1 MTWVAVGVAVVGTGT
16 ELYAKNQAV
25 RAQDKEAAN
34 NIYQQGLLRDKA
46 NADVQTNITSA
57 KDNTANLA
65 RAQQSEQAQYG
76 AALQRAKPTGQDAA
90 FSAPAG
96 ASAKYA
102 TDVNAALAG
111 NQAFGNTQAHNMSI
125 TDAPGITNLNTQLG
139 LGDTATKIG
148 LIGDQSQQANALS
161 QMKVNSTIAN
171 PWLSTLGALMQ
182 AGGSA
187 YAGSEFG
194 GGTGTVAKKA
204 PVDISGTQVALN

>member
-16 ELYAKNQAV
+16 QLYAKNQAV
-25 RAQDKEAAN
+25 RSQDREAAN
-34 NIYQQGLLRDKA
+34 NIYQQGELRRQA
-46 NADVQTNITSA
+46 NQDVQKNIVQA

-65 RAQQSEQAQYG
+65 RAQQGENAQYA

-90 FSAPAG
+90 FTAPAG
-96 ASAKYA
+96 ASSRYA
-102 TDVNAALAG
+102 ADVGAALKG
-111 NQAFGNTQAHNMSI
+111 NADFGATQAKNMSI
-125 TDAPGITNLNTQLG
+125 TDAPGITNMNTQLG

-161 QMKVNSTIAN
+161 QMKVNSTTAN
-171 PWLSTLGALMQ
+171 PWLSTLGALMS

-194 GGTGTVAKKA
+194 GSGTVKKKG
-204 PVDISGTQVALN
+204 PVDISGTQQVLQ